1 MAFTYKI
8 KGIELTMSD
17 MVDIHEYYG
26 AACTAEYLM
35 ENYECIK
42 SEEEAL
48 ILGYEVRR
56 TMDRYGLSEIEAIDH
71 LRFKGV
77 F

>member
-1 MAFTYKI
+1 MAFTCNYKDH
-8 KGIELTMSD
+8 ELTMSE
-17 MVDIHEYYG
+17 MADIHQFYE

-35 ENYECIK
+35 ENYECVK

-56 TMDRYGLSEIEAIDH
+56 TMDKYGLSEIEAIDY